1 MLGIFITTLVTAL
14 SLLVVDLI
22 VPGVGL
28 ATFPAAMAAAIA
40 LGLVNSSIKPVLKVL
55 SLPVTLLTLGGFSL
69 VVNGFCFWLA
79 SLVVPGFAVHGL
91 MAFIL
96 GPVVL
101 SVVSTF
107 LTGYFLNKGLDKK
120 LAGAAERLNLGQANL
135 GQATEPM
142 TSDRLET
149 AQQSELEAS
158 KLS

>member
-14 SLLVVDLI
+14 SLLVVDI
-22 VPGVGL
+22 VVPGVGL
-28 ATFPAAMAAAIA
+28 ATFPAAVAAALA

-79 SLVVPGFAVHGL
+79 SVVVPGFAVHGL

-120 LAGAAERLNLGQANL
+120 LASAAERLNLDQSSKQDL
-135 GQATEPM
+135 
-142 TSDRLET
+142 SDRLEKP
-149 AQQSELEAS
+149 QQAELEAS